1 MYNADRSKSLVKHRI
16 HSQTSLRL
24 ISIVHKNAHWETFT
38 RTSNTIHKWQNPKK
52 LFSLLSAR
60 VRFAPI
66 LFFYLSLFIWLTCL
80 LVLLFLGYIDA
91 RMSDGGGGHIW
102 NGCAPPPYHSRTGV
116 YIWWTVSISNTRTK
130 PKIGWMDKCQFSRA
144 RRSFIDLN

>member
-1 MYNADRSKSLVKHRI
+1 MTKSKE
-16 HSQTSLRL
+16 
-24 ISIVHKNAHWETFT
+24 A
-38 RTSNTIHKWQNPKK
+38 
-52 LFSLLSAR
+52 FSLLSAR

-116 YIWWTVSISNTRTK
+116 YMMDCEHKQHPNETENRVNGQMSI
-130 PKIGWMDKCQFSRA
+130 FSRA
-144 RRSFIDLN
+144 AVFYWFKLKLYVNGHTITWIWRGRIWLVQIDCRWASFRYSSNVNEH